1 MDRESL
7 GLVGLALIT
16 LGLDPAFVDNV
27 WQKEILNKYTE
38 LAESQMSKVAD
49 AVHHHMKNCLDGN
62 FGSLDKAQADKVLL
76 LLPGKTPLKQHLSQ
90 FFKVV
95 REVGQL
101 LMQGSLSNA
110 SKIASTLSSLEQL
123 KQNEAAFGQELK
135 KIGAC
140 PASED
145 SAGLSNFFEKMAAR
159 LKTVQASKVSKTQN
173 DIRKAITATIDI
185 INGVRVTSQKEF
197 RTDMKKVGSQLAA
210 KQKNVKTLM
219 TLLEAECPNIQ
230 AESEAAQPDDQ
241 SVACLYKKAKSA
253 ESKCTEYTSVFV
265 AFQIWGSDGL
275 HKDTVA
281 AGTLRSNLARA
292 LSARTACGE
301 LTLFL
306 EEVEEISK
314 RLSERKDK
322 EQTSSS
328 AAEDTAGTAAASER

>member
-7 GLVGLALIT
+7 GLVGPALIT

-110 SKIASTLSSLEQL
+110 TKLESTLSSLEQL
-123 KQNEAAFGQELK
+123 KQNEAAFGQELS

-173 DIRKAITATIDI
+173 DIRKAIKSTIDI
-185 INGVRVTSQKEF
+185 INGVRVTAEKEF
-197 RTDMKKVGSQLAA
+197 RGDMKEVGNHIAA
-210 KQKNVKTLM
+210 KQKGLKALLTY
-219 TLLEAECPNIQ
+219 LEAECPNIQ
-230 AESEAAQPDDQ
+230 AESEAAQPDPDDQ
-241 SVACLYKKAKSA
+241 SMASLYKKAKSA
-253 ESKCTEYTSVFV
+253 DSKCTEYTCVYV
-265 AFQIWGSDGL
+265 AFQLWGSDGL

-281 AGTLRSNLARA
+281 GQTLRTNLAKA
-292 LSARTACGE
+292 LSARRACRE
-301 LTLFL
+301 RTLFL
-306 EEVEEISK
+306 QEIEEMSK
-314 RLSERKDK
+314 FLSEKKDK
-322 EQTSSS
+322 EKR
-328 AAEDTAGTAAASER
+328 TAAAS